1 MLIIGIHPLD
11 LLRQHTLQGQ
21 RGQLLQSKEA
31 FPQDIEGLGKRPAL
45 QLAKDKKLIYIIRYS
60 GMRMLAHIH
69 HGQQADRKHIQA
81 RLLFHLFRRY
91 LFRGI
96 PHIAPSAGQRP
107 TSVHFSRTSKISSF
121 SLKTT
126 ARISTFGVTYSWAGR

>member
-107 TSVHFSRTSKISSF
+107 TSVRTSKISSS

>member
-1 MLIIGIHPLD
+1 
-11 LLRQHTLQGQ
+11 
-21 RGQLLQSKEA
+21 
-31 FPQDIEGLGKRPAL
+31 
-45 QLAKDKKLIYIIRYS
+45 
-60 GMRMLAHIH
+60 MRMLAHIH

-107 TSVHFSRTSKISSF
+107 TSVHFLTDQQNLVFLVKDNRTDIDFRYLGERFLSIG
-121 SLKTT
+121 
-126 ARISTFGVTYSWAGR
+126 GVAPVVLGACAAGADPTDVCLL

>member
-1 MLIIGIHPLD
+1 MLIIGVHPLD

-107 TSVHFSRTSKISSF
+107 TSVHFLTDQQNLVFLVKDN
-121 SLKTT
+121 